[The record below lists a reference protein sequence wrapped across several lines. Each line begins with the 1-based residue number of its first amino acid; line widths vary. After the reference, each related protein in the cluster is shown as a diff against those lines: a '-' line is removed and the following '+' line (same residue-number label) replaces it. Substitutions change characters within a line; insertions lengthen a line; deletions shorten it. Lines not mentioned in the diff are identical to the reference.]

1 MDYFQAMQQAR
12 DTAEARA
19 RPWDDGVVILSASAI
34 SGVFCLLM
42 IAKDPSGDN
51 MYTFVI
57 GMAVSWFLG
66 FKLMQKLQNE
76 RDKNYE
82 RIYEEEFAKLK
93 EQINE

>member
-12 DTAEARA
+12 DTAEAKA
-19 RPWDDGVVILSASAI
+19 RPWVDGVVTLSASAI
-34 SGVFCLLM
+34 FCVFCLLM

-57 GMAVSWFLG
+57 GLAVSWFLG

-76 RDKNYE
+76 RYKNYE